1 MATLQK
7 SILLDTGETSSLNL
21 DIVFQIPR
29 FKYFSPKHSTGDAA
43 NKRTVFREK
52 TEYQPVRIRANA
64 STGTYSADV
73 RAIGTLIEENDGDNL
88 YTLYQRQLFGD
99 KEIDI
104 DDISF
109 KIPVVIYNADTGEE
123 LGKQE
128 LEAFDLYKNN
138 SYYSKQASDVVVLH
152 PAQDFYRDPFISVD
166 DFIFL
171 INKEAFSRLIDD
183 LNIGHHAQD
192 ILRIIASG
200 FSYHQK
206 LPVFTLSKPSAEDLT
221 ESLYS
226 LFPRYDANQNEIPE
240 NVEKV
245 KRFITTIRKHGSSL
259 FDFPIHLSEILGKT
273 IEVVGDLTIVT
284 NETNVPVSSLDVYE
298 LSLEYNNGQIVKTL
312 YHNWSTDE
320 LFIGNKPIDFKFQIR
335 EPIHQIIKVAVKGVN
350 GELLWQQEYTQSD
363 SEIGGGEKIHIR
375 VPLKKANTIPGVHSG
390 NTQSNKKL
398 RGRVVQQ
405 GNKYTLNNITILVQ
419 GKKAGDSIPRILVAG
434 QTDSSG
440 NFTLP
445 YPYGDYSE
453 AQALVALMPDSPVAI
468 DIRPDKPNET
478 ISDDFLYILL
488 VDDAVVLEGGPEEKD
503 DCDCHSSKKAKRLP
517 DQEDLVNSDE
527 YTQDIGGSCVNL
539 TTPNRTLKEYAYKA
553 IVRTSDP
560 DVANYTLE
568 KIQQGDSISFRLTG
582 GSQTIP
588 RNKVVNLQN
597 PIRWQDAP
605 DAQQN
610 LTFYQAV
617 SIATGHILHYKA
629 VFKSDGYSLGD
640 LLYSLPLAPGQKKQI
655 VIFDSSHS
663 LTGAESQT
671 ISQSESLSASL
682 TNDRSILDQIGGN
695 ISESV
700 DGRSSASTSGVSAGL
715 GLGGSIGAISGVL
728 GVSGG
733 YSNSNSSASQDSSR
747 NISQFFN
754 EQLRQ
759 SVSQN
764 ADSYRQLNASVVTTV
779 REGQQYAVATEAVAN
794 HNHCHALTMMYFE
807 VLRHYAVYQEL
818 SAVEECVFVP
828 LLMTNFTY
836 ENIYKWK
843 DVLVN
848 HLLPVNSNTYLQPIS
863 FYLGR
868 NRHPLSRAFDAI
880 ERIQTNYSQVD
891 YPENRYADER
901 MTEITG
907 KINLRVN
914 IPRPKTRFDR
924 ILSFPVIKK
933 TITSRGDVDV
943 AGTIRDNIKD
953 SIVGAIV
960 PCAAKGPSIRYETN
974 TTEVL
979 TRGAIFDIF
988 MTLDANY
995 ESVPPAQCIRVNF
1008 DAIDMFD
1015 NPMTLVFNG
1024 DVTPT
1029 PMDFFAGMRQEKELW
1044 EAYAAILGMSLKEL
1058 FRYFNNNVVAD
1069 WDRIFNEHI
1078 APQIFE
1084 RLLTDPV
1091 THQPRLKIS
1100 PLAPIDLSPQ
1110 SKYRGGERSIEVKL
1124 RGSSSLR
1131 RSDVE
1136 NITITY
1142 SSPLGGSSQHETFF
1156 NFVTFQAESVRIDY
1170 ATEFSNNTIL
1180 QKSLQ
1185 DDLRN
1190 SVLPIFTPLNIQE
1203 KRNPRKEDQYVAKQ
1217 LIQHLNSNIEHYN
1230 RMLWFNLDPERRFM
1244 LMDGFSIQ
1252 IYNEFGNPI
1261 GYRSLASVIKNQFIT
1276 VTGNSLVFPVAE
1288 GYRVSKSY
1296 VVEMN
1301 DGQDVAVSVSEALF
1315 NHYKPLTPLPPYRIS
1330 VPNRGVFLEAVQG
1343 SCDACEK
1350 VKPNSSQ
1357 DWDKFKTEEPTAIA
1371 PVITPTPV
1379 VTDWK
1384 AVFKEFA
1391 QPIVNIQNAPATP
1404 TPGAGLAGLSDLMGK
1419 AGIFNDVTGLAG
1431 NQQNAMQTY
1440 LSNQEN
1446 VKALAEMAKGM
1457 AIQEHNTSNSD
1468 NIMTSLTNA
1477 RQSGA
1482 ITQAQHSDLVSRHLE
1497 NQIDGGDSRRSEE
1510 KTTREAARPSLAAAA
1525 IEAANSGRNV
1535 TAHRTDSEGNLE
1547 SVEISS
1553 SSPQNESTGV
1563 DISYEVPALQQ
1574 PSSMLC
1580 WATAATMMWNW
1591 KSGTSSAIPNVLR
1604 DAGLNLNPPDEFRY
1618 TAKFNAN
1625 QGLLASEKDE
1635 FITAMDMVG
1644 EAPASYP
1651 LNQYILWLQTYGPL
1665 WVTTDSAS
1673 SAGAFSPHARI
1684 LTGISGAD
1692 LNDTAH
1698 VMMTFIDPATGS
1710 SAAEPFDDFLTAYEQ
1725 MVTDN
1730 PGNLFIQIVHFRNAI
1745 EPGEGQA
1752 TRRSWMAGVPA
1763 GMPAFKSG
1771 LASGANRE
1779 YTYWHTGGPHI
1790 GRARWETD
1798 NVPYVTDR
1806 LTAYWRAAF
1815 NTNPEGE
1822 ATTQLS
1828 LQNAT
1833 DSITNRSPWSAAFIS
1848 YLVSGAGI
1856 TGNDVF
1862 SHSIRHVDFI
1872 ARAIRNKHD
1881 RVYGNPF
1888 WGYPVDEYAPEV
1900 GDIVARSGSVNYA
1913 NVVNRSNWNVRRA
1926 ESHTDVVVEVNPD
1939 HIIVVGGN
1947 LELDSIQTDRSG
1959 SNWVN
1964 RIPPAAQVNVS
1975 VGKRKIYLDSD
1986 GKIDR
1991 TKTWEIFNNATG
2003 SYESRVQFTGSQSE
2017 YFAIIKVRTNVAG
2030 G

>member
-7 SILLDTGETSSLNL
+7 SIRLNTGETDNLNL
-21 DIVFQIPR
+21 EVVFKIPQ
-29 FKYFSPKHSTGDAA
+29 FKYFSLKHAREKNV
-43 NKRTVFREK
+43 NKVTVLREK
-52 TEYQPVRIRANA
+52 TGYQSFRSKIAANTK
-64 STGTYSADV
+64 SYFVDV
-73 RAIGTLIEENDGDNL
+73 RTIGTLIEENDDDNL
-88 YTLYQRQLFGD
+88 YSLYQRQLFEY

-123 LGKQE
+123 LDKQE
-128 LEAFDLYKNN
+128 FEAFDLYKYFTNKIQTSTVEIAGSARS
-138 SYYSKQASDVVVLH
+138 SYSG
-152 PAQDFYRDPFISVD
+152 PFLSVD
-166 DFIFL
+166 DFVFL
-171 INKEAFSRLIDD
+171 INKEAFSLLVDE
-183 LNIGHHAQD
+183 LNIGHHCQD

-200 FSYHQK
+200 FSYQK
-206 LPVFTLSKPSAEDLT
+206 KEPVFTFPSESADELT
-221 ESLYS
+221 QGLYA
-226 LFPRYDANQNEIPE
+226 LFPRYDSNQNEIPE

-245 KRFITTIRKHGSSL
+245 KRFITTIKKQGNSL
-259 FDFPIHLSEILGKT
+259 FDFPIHLSKISGKT
-273 IEVVGDLTIVT
+273 TEIVGDLTIVT
-284 NETNVPVSSLDVYE
+284 KESNLPASTLDVYE
-298 LSLEYNNGQIVKTL
+298 LSLEYNNGQNAKTL
-312 YHNWSTDE
+312 YHSWNTE
-320 LFIGNKPIDFKFQIR
+320 EQFIENKAIDFKFQIK

-350 GELLWQQEYTQSD
+350 GDLLWQQEYTQSD
-363 SEIGGGEKIHIR
+363 NEIGGGEKIQIR
-375 VPLKKANTIPGVHSG
+375 VPLKKANTIPGIHSS

-398 RGRVVQQ
+398 RGRVLQH
-405 GNKYTLNNITILVQ
+405 GDKYKLNNITVLVQ
-419 GKKAGDSIPRILVAG
+419 GRKEGDTVQRILVAG

-445 YPYGDYSE
+445 YPYGDYLE
-453 AQALVALMPDSPVAI
+453 AQALVSLMPDSPVAI
-468 DIRPDKPNET
+468 DIRKDKPNESV
-478 ISDDFLYILL
+478 SDDFLYILL
-488 VDDAVVLEGGPEEKD
+488 VDDEVVLEGEAEKED
-503 DCDCHSSKKAKRLP
+503 DCDCHSPKKAKRLP

-527 YTQDIGGSCVNL
+527 YTQDIGGACVNL

-560 DVANYTLE
+560 DVSNYTLE
-568 KIQQGDSISFRLTG
+568 KIQQGENLSFRLTG
-582 GSQTIP
+582 GTQTIP

-605 DAQQN
+605 DAHQN

-617 SIATGHILHYKA
+617 SVATGHILHYKA

-682 TNDRSILDQIGGN
+682 VNDRTILDQIGGG

-700 DGRSSASTSGVSAGL
+700 DGRSTASTSGISAGL
-715 GLGGSIGAISGVL
+715 GLGGSMGPISGVL

-759 SVSQN
+759 QVSQN

-807 VLRHYAVYQEL
+807 VLRHYAVFQEL

-868 NRHPLSRAFDAI
+868 YRHPLLKAFDAI

-891 YPENRYADER
+891 YPTGRYADER

-943 AGTIRDNIKD
+943 AGTIRDTIKD

-960 PCAAKGPSIRYETN
+960 PCAAKGPGIKYETN

-979 TRGAIFDIF
+979 TRAAIFDIF

-1008 DAIDMFD
+1008 DAIDMFE

-1024 DVTPT
+1024 DLTPT
-1029 PMDFFAGMRQEKELW
+1029 PMDFFAGMNQEKALW
-1044 EAYAAILGMSLKEL
+1044 EAYASILGMSVKEL

-1069 WDRIFNEHI
+1069 WDRIFNDNI
-1078 APQIFE
+1078 APMILE
-1084 RLLTDPV
+1084 KLLKTETGQD
-1091 THQPRLKIS
+1091 RLKLS
-1100 PLAPIDLSPQ
+1100 PFTLDLAPQ
-1110 SKYRGGERSIEVKL
+1110 SKYRGGERLIEVKL
-1124 RGSSSLR
+1124 RGTSSLR
-1131 RSDVE
+1131 RSDVS

-1142 SSPLGGSSQHETFF
+1142 NSPLAGSPRHEIFF
-1156 NFVTFQAESVRIDY
+1156 NFVTFQAEGVRIDY

-1185 DDLRN
+1185 DDLRDN
-1190 SVLPIFTPLNIQE
+1190 IPPIFTPLNAQE

-1230 RMLWFNLDPERRFM
+1230 RTLWFNLDTERRFM

-1261 GYRSLASVIKNQFIT
+1261 GYRSLASVIKNQLIT

-1288 GYRVSKSY
+1288 GYRVNKSY

-1301 DGQDVAVSVSEALF
+1301 SEQEAAVSVSEALF
-1315 NHYKPLTPLPPYRIS
+1315 NHYKPLTPAPPYRVS
-1330 VPNRGVFLEAVQG
+1330 LPNRGVFLEAVQG

-1357 DWDKFKTEEPTAIA
+1357 DWDKFKTEEPTAIV
-1371 PVITPTPV
+1371 PVVTPTPV

-1391 QPIVNIQNAPATP
+1391 QPIVSIQNVPATP
-1404 TPGAGLAGLSDLMGK
+1404 APGAGLAGLSDLMGK
-1419 AGIFNDVTGLAG
+1419 AGIFNDITGLTG

-1457 AIQEHNTSNSD
+1457 AIQEHNTANSD
-1468 NIMTSLTNA
+1468 NIMSSLNNA
-1477 RQSGA
+1477 RESGA
-1482 ITQAQHSDLVSRHLE
+1482 ITPERHSDLVSRHLE
-1497 NQIDGGDSRRSEE
+1497 NQIDGGDTRRSEAE
-1510 KTTREAARPSLAAAA
+1510 TAREVARPSLAAAA
-1525 IEAANSGRNV
+1525 IEAAGSGRSV
-1535 TAHRTDSEGNLE
+1535 TAQRTDSDGNLE

-1553 SSPQNESTGV
+1553 STSEGENAGV
-1563 DISYEVPALQQ
+1563 NIRYDVPAMQQ
-1574 PSSMLC
+1574 PGSMLC

-1591 KSGTSSAIPNVLR
+1591 KSSTSSPIRSVLR
-1604 DAGLNLNPPDEFRY
+1604 EAGLNLNPADEFRY
-1618 TAKFNAN
+1618 TAKFDAN
-1625 QGLLASEKDE
+1625 QGLFASEKEE
-1635 FITAMDMVG
+1635 FITAMQMIG

-1651 LNQYILWLQTYGPL
+1651 LSQYILWLQTYGPL
-1665 WVTTDSAS
+1665 WVTTDSNS
-1673 SAGAFSPHARI
+1673 STGAFSPHARI
-1684 LTGISGAD
+1684 LTGISGTD

-1698 VMMTFIDPATGS
+1698 VMMTFNNPATGS
-1710 SAAEPFDDFLTAYEQ
+1710 QSTESFDQFLAAYEQ

-1730 PGNLFIQIVHFRNAI
+1730 PGSLFIQIVHFRDAI
-1745 EPGEGQA
+1745 PPSEGQA
-1752 TRRSWMAGVPA
+1752 TRRSWIAGVPSNMA
-1763 GMPAFKSG
+1763 AYKSR
-1771 LASGANRE
+1771 LVSGANGE
-1779 YTYWHTGGPHI
+1779 YTHWHTGGSHT
-1790 GRARWETD
+1790 GDAWWETD
-1798 NVPYVTDR
+1798 ADHHVTDR
-1806 LTAYWRAAF
+1806 LTSYWTAAYDTDNQGDPTR
-1815 NTNPEGE
+1815 
-1822 ATTQLS
+1822 QLTPA
-1828 LQNAT
+1828 NA
-1833 DSITNRSPWSAAFIS
+1833 SSNIASQSAWSAAFIS
-1848 YLVSGAGI
+1848 YLVSNAGI
-1856 TGNDVF
+1856 TGNSVF

-1872 ARAIRNKHD
+1872 AKAIRNKEEQ
-1881 RVYGNPF
+1881 VFGNPF
-1888 WGYPVDEYAPEV
+1888 WGYRIDEYVPQL
-1900 GDIVARSGSVNYA
+1900 GDIVARSSSVNYN
-1913 NVVNRSNWNVRRA
+1913 NVVNRTTWRVKRA
-1926 ESHTDVVVEVNPD
+1926 ASHSDIVVEVHSD
-1939 HIIVVGGN
+1939 HIIVTGGN
-1947 LELDSIQTDRSG
+1947 LELDGIQTTRSG
-1959 SNWVN
+1959 TGWNNS
-1964 RIPPAAQVNVS
+1964 IPARDQNNVS
-1975 VGKRKIYLDSD
+1975 VGKRKIYLDSN
-1986 GKIDR
+1986 GKIDP
-1991 TKTWEIFNNATG
+1991 TKTWEIFNNDV
-2003 SYESRVQFTGSQSE
+2003 SVNYENRVQFTGPQSE
-2017 YFAIIKVRTNVAG
+2017 YFAIIKIRTNVNT
-2030 G
+2030 